1 MPDEVVVEPAVE
13 QIVEE
18 PVVEP
23 EPPVD
28 AFDVIVVG
36 AMNGGKLVTNR
47 DGQLLWVSP
56 NGTRTV
62 IAGA

>member
-1 MPDEVVVEPAVE
+1 MDEVVVDPVVPEP
-13 QIVEE
+13 
-18 PVVEP
+18 VEP
-23 EPPVD
+23 EVPANAYD
-28 AFDVIVVG
+28 TIVVG

-47 DGQLLWVSP
+47 EGQLLWVSP